1 MGSVVE
7 ESKEQEPF
15 TVLLTGFEPFKKDYP
30 INPSW
35 EIVRSLPSYL
45 PPLRAKV
52 PSSTSSSPFSSSSHA
67 PTPPTLPPVRLLVHP
82 EPIHVSYKAVRE
94 LVPRLWGGSSEEG
107 EGEGSPVGEGIDVAI
122 HVGMAGPRPFYNIER
137 RGHREGYKMRDVD
150 GELLEDDGGRGCR
163 RPRQSPGEEP
173 GDGEEGGEGDEGK
186 EWIWEGLPAELETA
200 LDIEDIHSR
209 WKWHCPRHLDLRISE
224 DAGHYLCDFI
234 YYSSLAHLE
243 KAGERRRVL
252 FLHVPSDASEH
263 SIAVG
268 REVLLQLI
276 RSVAE
281 SELARREK
289 EKSKDWEAN

>member
-1 MGSVVE
+1 MGSVSE
-7 ESKEQEPF
+7 ESREQEPF

-30 INPSW
+30 VNPSW

-52 PSSTSSSPFSSSSHA
+52 PPPPASASSDA
-67 PTPPTLPPVRLLVHP
+67 PVLPPVRLLVHP
-82 EPIHVSYKAVRE
+82 APIHVGYAAVRE
-94 LVPRLWGGSSEEG
+94 LVPRLWGAGG
-107 EGEGSPVGEGIDVAI
+107 PAQRIDAAI
-122 HVGMAGPRPFYNIER
+122 HVGMAGPRPVYSIER
-137 RGHREGYKMRDVD
+137 RGHREGYRMHDVD
-150 GELLEDDGGRGCR
+150 GELLADDGGRGCR
-163 RPRQSPGEEP
+163 RPRRGGVGSGEE
-173 GDGEEGGEGDEGK
+173 GGLGEGEMERKREEGGEGEGEGEGGA

-200 LDIEDIHSR
+200 FDVEDVFAR
-209 WKWHCPRHLDLRISE
+209 WKWHSPRYLDLRISE

-252 FLHVPSDASEH
+252 FLHVPSNASDH
-263 SIAVG
+263 SIMIG
-268 REVLLQLI
+268 REVLLQLV

-289 EKSKDWEAN
+289 EKRKAEGAT